1 MQKKNNPI
9 LQNRRYKNQNISK
22 KKVINSTNI
31 KLVYSELH

>member
-1 MQKKNNPI
+1 MQKKTI
-9 LQNRRYKNQNISK
+9 QYSKTEDIRTKTYLK